1 MKARY
6 DPDVDILYIR
16 LSDAPIVD
24 SESVEPNLVLDRDAE
39 DNVVGIEVLWAS
51 RLAGALPMAITF
63 EVVNALAATGSA
75 SEEAATPRAAE

>member
-24 SESVEPNLVLDRDAE
+24 SESVEPNLVLDRDAQ

-63 EVVNALAATGSA
+63 EVVNAPAAAGSA
-75 SEEAATPRAAE
+75 SMEAAPPTAAV